1 MLSHHRI
8 RVNAGL
14 GRMPVAC
21 RYFQECKHL
30 KNMLCRC
37 GSMHIWFP
45 TVYVCAFCMQGNVH
59 ECVCGLGLAS
69 LMHLCRDWA
78 ALPSCVPGPGRAAA
92 VAWLIYQLLS
102 HFRAHSDSLSLY
114 TSLPIHLL
122 GLFTSLLGYQPD
134 ITEYEDN

>member
-1 MLSHHRI
+1 ME
-8 RVNAGL
+8 
-14 GRMPVAC
+14 AC
-21 RYFQECKHL
+21 ISGFQL
-30 KNMLCRC
+30 FM
-37 GSMHIWFP
+37 
-45 TVYVCAFCMQGNVH
+45 YVHAFCMHGNVH

-122 GLFTSLLGYQPD
+122 GHFTSLLGYQPD
-134 ITEYEDN
+134 ITDGFNFFRHSPELHLIISRTKK